1 MTAVLNGFMRGMDVL
16 NIGVRW
22 ALAAMLAVMTFLIGW
37 QVFARFVIGDSLSF
51 SEEISRFLMVWL
63 VLLGSAYAA
72 RNGRLM
78 KVDILETVVP
88 GRFRPVVLLLAGFL
102 SILFYLVLVVFG
114 FMIVG
119 AVSYQ
124 LTPATQVS
132 MSIPMAALPV
142 GGVFL
147 VLNTLYNMSAV
158 VLGKEDVSEIDELV
172 EEAKE
177 EAAEVNGEK
186 IVGPSHV
193 DPSHLDD
200 EPGESATTK
209 GGDQK

>member
-1 MTAVLNGFMRGMDVL
+1 MTAAMNGFMSGMDVV
-16 NIGVRW
+16 NVGVRW
-22 ALAAMLAVMTFLIGW
+22 ALSGMLAVMTLLIAW
-37 QVFARFVIGDSLSF
+37 QVLARFVIGDSLSF

-78 KVDILETVVP
+78 KVDILEAVVP
-88 GRFRPVVLLLAGFL
+88 DRFRTSILIVAGSV

-114 FMIVG
+114 FLIVD

-124 LTPATQVS
+124 LTPATQIS

-147 VLNTLYNMSAV
+147 VLNTLYNICSVA
-158 VLGKEDVSEIDELV
+158 LGKDEISELDELV
-172 EEAKE
+172 DDAKE
-177 EAAEVNGEK
+177 DAAGIDAEGLVSHDPDGSS
-186 IVGPSHV
+186 GPTS
-193 DPSHLDD
+193 P
-200 EPGESATTK
+200 TTK
-209 GGDQK
+209 GDDQT

>member
-1 MTAVLNGFMRGMDVL
+1 MSAVMNGFMRGMDVV
-16 NIGVRW
+16 NVGVRW
-22 ALAAMLAVMTFLIGW
+22 ALAAMLAVMTILIAW

-88 GRFRPVVLLLAGFL
+88 GRFRPAVLILAGAV

-114 FMIVG
+114 FMIVE

-124 LTPATQVS
+124 STPATQIS

-142 GGVFL
+142 GGIFL
-147 VLNTLYNMSAV
+147 VLNTLYNLSAV
-158 VLGKEDVSEIDELV
+158 VLGKEEVSEIDELV
-172 EEAKE
+172 EDAKGD
-177 EAAEVNGEK
+177 AAEVDPQSLITQPPGDPE
-186 IVGPSHV
+186 GP
-193 DPSHLDD
+193 PST
-200 EPGESATTK
+200 TTK
-209 GGDQK
+209 GDDRS

>member
-1 MTAVLNGFMRGMDVL
+1 MTAVMNGFMRGMDVL
-16 NIGVRW
+16 NVGVRW
-22 ALAAMLAVMTFLIGW
+22 ALAAMLAVMTVLIGW
-37 QVFARFVIGDSLSF
+37 QVFARFVMGDSLSF

-78 KVDILETVVP
+78 KVDILETVVSD
-88 GRFRPVVLLLAGFL
+88 RFRPVVLLLAGFV

-114 FMIVG
+114 FMIMS

-124 LTPATQVS
+124 LTPATQIS

-172 EEAKE
+172 EEAME
-177 EAAEVNGEK
+177 EAAEVNTEK
-186 IVGPSHV
+186 VL
-193 DPSHLDD
+193 DPAHDDD

>member
-1 MTAVLNGFMRGMDVL
+1 MSAVMNGYMRGMDVV
-16 NIGVRW
+16 NVGVRW
-22 ALAAMLAVMTFLIGW
+22 VLAAMLAVMTVLIGW
-37 QVFARFVIGDSLSF
+37 QVFARFVVGDSLSF

-88 GRFRPVVLLLAGFL
+88 NRFRPAVLILAGFV

-114 FMIVG
+114 FMIVS

-124 LTPATQVS
+124 MTPATQIS

-147 VLNTLYNMSAV
+147 ILNTLYNLCAV
-158 VLGKEDVSEIDELV
+158 ALGKEEVSELDELI

-177 EAAEVNGEK
+177 DSADVDAEALVFHDQKG
-186 IVGPSHV
+186 
-193 DPSHLDD
+193 
-200 EPGESATTK
+200 SAAAPTTK
-209 GGDQK
+209 NGGDQS

>member
-1 MTAVLNGFMRGMDVL
+1 MSAVMNGYMRGMDVV
-16 NIGVRW
+16 NVGVRW
-22 ALAAMLAVMTFLIGW
+22 VLAAMLAVMTVLIGW
-37 QVFARFVIGDSLSF
+37 QVFARFVVGDSLSF

-88 GRFRPVVLLLAGFL
+88 NRFRPAVLILAGFV

-114 FMIVG
+114 FMIVS

-124 LTPATQVS
+124 MTPATQIS

-147 VLNTLYNMSAV
+147 ILNTLYNLCAV
-158 VLGKEDVSEIDELV
+158 ALGKEEVSELDELI

-177 EAAEVNGEK
+177 DSADVDAEALVFHDQKG
-186 IVGPSHV
+186 S
-193 DPSHLDD
+193 
-200 EPGESATTK
+200 SAAPTTK
-209 GGDQK
+209 NGGDQS

>member
-1 MTAVLNGFMRGMDVL
+1 MTAAMNGFMRGMDVV
-16 NIGVRW
+16 NVGVRW
-22 ALAAMLAVMTFLIGW
+22 VLAAMLAVMTFLIGW

-88 GRFRPVVLLLAGFL
+88 ARFRPAVLIFAGFV

-114 FMIVG
+114 FMIVS

-124 LTPATQVS
+124 MTPATQIS

-147 VLNTLYNMSAV
+147 ILNTLYNLCAV
-158 VLGKEDVSEIDELV
+158 ALGEEEVSELDELI

-177 EAAEVNGEK
+177 DSADVDAEALV
-186 IVGPSHV
+186 SH
-193 DPSHLDD
+193 DQKGS
-200 EPGESATTK
+200 SAAPTTK
-209 GGDQK
+209 NGGDQS